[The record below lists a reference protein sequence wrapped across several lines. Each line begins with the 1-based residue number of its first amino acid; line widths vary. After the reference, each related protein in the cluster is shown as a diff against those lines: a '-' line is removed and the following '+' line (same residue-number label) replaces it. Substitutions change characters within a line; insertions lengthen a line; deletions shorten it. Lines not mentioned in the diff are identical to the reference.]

1 MVTSARLPARLFAAL
16 LFAPVMLSGCRVP
29 VLSAFWGEPPIAQ
42 GILDLAQQGSGPAC
56 ESPLEI
62 LTAEDD
68 SRSHRILRCWT
79 KISEKIFEQVK
90 GEHPGRITASEIR
103 YLISRRVIAFS
114 GIIEQDQRRT
124 EAVLGL
130 AGFEEATLAEE
141 DLRRWFDWIA
151 ENRFQLRRSY
161 ALWRRSPEEAPR
173 RFEDFHSL
181 AMLVASALRQS
192 SFHFSPTEMARAWEG
207 AANPDDPDWRR
218 ALGPVSRTLFE
229 VASTLCPNLS
239 QWDADVIAGCLERS
253 VNGLSAA
260 PNYIEWVLNPIP
272 ATGEGSRFDAERA
285 ELLAAE
291 LEEVSERFQ
300 DWFTQPGLG
309 TVSTRHWIEM
319 MNALGATL
327 PADIADRLGWIEKL
341 KGRSTSKEIHPSAIA
356 RFFKVAGRAQVRIWR
371 ALPVYQRAL
380 QESRC
385 RSVPGM
391 AAPTSWRDCAYSG
404 DPIPSAAHP
413 GIRWALQIRNMRW
426 GMEAAPLTGRRL
438 SQMAYFAELAEEVL
452 QAFDADHDGI
462 IQAST
467 LEREDEILDLVASVL
482 QAMESWEQ
490 LIVNLENKWNGHR
503 MLEAGPVLPMTGLSL
518 HGLARLLAM
527 SSDVLVVRDTPEE
540 RNALKE
546 IFGILWNVFPRSSLF
561 MDSKSLASVFVMA
574 LSLGDFS
581 EAYARE
587 FDAFQE
593 LLVSDPRGGAAPV
606 RARFVSVGQLR
617 ESLPQILGKHFPRM
631 AASCHRWGWEQ
642 SCGKAF
648 LKIIPQS
655 EEHPGFVKLADL
667 DLITILGASLEG
679 LFDSCDVDGNGRL
692 EAGVLG
698 GLLSGDDELDCA
710 VTRAKDATLRLMDS
724 QVLRIEG
731 FWQRTGTQLALQAT
745 NAIFV
750 GRHFG
755 KLSIIRGKPVL
766 VPLWG
771 MWRAASLGSMVS
783 LLGNLAE

>member
-1 MVTSARLPARLFAAL
+1 ML
-16 LFAPVMLSGCRVP
+16 LGAVMLSGCRIP
-29 VLSAFWGEPPIAQ
+29 VLSSFWGEPPIAQ
-42 GILDLAQQGSGPAC
+42 GILDLGQRSAGPAC

-68 SRSHRILRCWT
+68 SRSSRILGCWQ
-79 KISEKIFEQVK
+79 KISADIFEQVR
-90 GEHPGRITASEIR
+90 GEHPGKITASEIR
-103 YLISRRVIAFS
+103 YLISRRVVAFS

-124 EAVLGL
+124 EAVIGL
-130 AGFEEATLAEE
+130 AGFVDATLTEE
-141 DLRRWFDWIA
+141 GLRRWFDWIA
-151 ENRFQLRRSY
+151 EKRVQLRRSY
-161 ALWRRSPEEAPR
+161 AIWRRSPEESPR
-173 RFEDFHSL
+173 RFEDFHAV
-181 AMLVASALRQS
+181 AMLAASALRQS
-192 SFHFSPTEMARAWEG
+192 SFRFSPAEMARAWEG
-207 AANPDDPDWRR
+207 AVNPDDADWRR
-218 ALGPVSRTLFE
+218 ALAPVSRTLFE

-239 QWDADVIAGCLERS
+239 QWDAEVIAGCLERS
-253 VNGLSAA
+253 LNGLSAA
-260 PNYIEWVLNPIP
+260 PNYIEWVLNPVP
-272 ATGEGSRFDAERA
+272 AAGESSRFSSERA
-285 ELLAAE
+285 ELLASE
-291 LEEVSERFQ
+291 LQEVSTRFQ
-300 DWFTQPGLG
+300 DWFGQPGLG
-309 TVSTRHWIEM
+309 TVSTQHWIEM

-371 ALPVYQRAL
+371 ALPVFQRAL
-380 QESRC
+380 HEGRC

-391 AAPTSWRDCAYSG
+391 PVPTSWKECAYSG
-404 DPIPSAAHP
+404 DPLPSAAHP

-426 GMEAAPLTGRRL
+426 GMDAVPLTGRRL
-438 SQMAYFAELAEEVL
+438 SQMAYFSELAEEVL
-452 QAFDADHDGI
+452 QAFDADRDGI

-467 LEREDEILDLVASVL
+467 IEREDEILDLVASVL

-518 HGLARLLAM
+518 HGLARLLAL

-540 RNALKE
+540 RNYLKE

-587 FDAFQE
+587 FDGFQE
-593 LLVSDPRGGAAPV
+593 LLVADPRGGGTPV
-606 RARFVSVGQLR
+606 RARFVSVEQLR
-617 ESLPQILGKHFPRM
+617 ESLPQILGRHFPRT
-631 AASCHRWGWEQ
+631 AASCHHWGWTE

-655 EEHPGFVKLADL
+655 DEHPGFVKLADL
-667 DLITILGASLEG
+667 DLITILGASIEG
-679 LFDSCDVDGNGRL
+679 LFDSCDADGNGRL

-710 VTRAKDATLRLMDS
+710 VTRAKVATIRLMDS

-731 FWQRTGTQLALQAT
+731 FWQRTGTQLALHAT
-745 NAIFV
+745 NAIFL
-750 GRHFG
+750 GRHYG
-755 KLSIIRGKPVL
+755 KLSIIRGRPVL

-771 MWRAASLGSMVS
+771 MWRSASLGSMIS